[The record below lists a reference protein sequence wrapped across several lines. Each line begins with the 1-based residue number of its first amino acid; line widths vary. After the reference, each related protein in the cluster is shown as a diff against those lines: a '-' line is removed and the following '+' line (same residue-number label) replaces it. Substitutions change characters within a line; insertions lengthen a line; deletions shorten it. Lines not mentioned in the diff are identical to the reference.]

1 MNYTTNYHLPQW
13 VESDRIMMEDFNE
26 AMEAIDTGLG
36 KSYTTDRRPA
46 QVYQVVLNSSDEV
59 GGTLYTFP
67 EQPEFVLV
75 VGNYGLV
82 LLRSGDTG
90 KTIEHYTYDSNYS
103 VTYQLKGK
111 DLILYAKGEKLNYA
125 VLKCIAF
132 Q

>member
-46 QVYQVVLNSSDEV
+46 QIYQVILNSKHAIGD
-59 GGTLYTFP
+59 TLYTFP

-82 LLRSGDTG
+82 LLRNGDTG
-90 KTIEHYTYDSNYS
+90 QTIEYYTYNSDYS
-103 VTYQLKGK
+103 VTYQLSGK
-111 DLILYAKGEKLNYA
+111 KLILYDKAEKLTYA
-125 VLKCIAF
+125 VLKCIVF
-132 Q
+132 R

>member
-46 QVYQVVLNSSDEV
+46 QIYQVILNSKHSIGD
-59 GGTLYTFP
+59 TLYTFP

-82 LLRSGDTG
+82 LLRNGDTG
-90 KTIEHYTYDSNYS
+90 QTIEYYTYNSDYS
-103 VTYQLKGK
+103 VTYQLSGK
-111 DLILYAKGEKLNYA
+111 KLILYDKAEKLTYA
-125 VLKCIAF
+125 VLKCIVF
-132 Q
+132 R